1 MREGMTGRIRR
12 IFGEFWIVILNL
24 FQDLLLQ
31 DRKEEMLKQVQHDIS
46 SRFDPLDQG
55 HFRSF

>member
-1 MREGMTGRIRR
+1 MTGRIRR
-12 IFGEFWIVILNL
+12 TFGEFWIVVLNL
-24 FQDLLLQ
+24 FQVLLLQ
-31 DRKEEMLKQVQHDIS
+31 DRKEEMLKQVQHHIS